1 MKRFSKF
8 LSIGGRMIEG
18 DHKGSPLLWTVPVC
32 FMLLLVVS
40 SQADADMPLSQRA
53 SSYSVLGPPTVSAA
67 FINQVLAS
75 YQSPAAGKGQAL
87 FDDGVTYGVDPVF
100 ALAFFMHESSFG
112 RTGVARFTLSL
123 GNLRCIPVY
132 SCIAGFSAFPTWE
145 AGFVAWYS
153 LIRKVYVDTR
163 RLSTV
168 EQIIPTY
175 APASDHNNVAGYINA
190 VERAVDTWRS
200 GQIAEFG
207 SAPQASTVSSA
218 PPIVPPAAGTT
229 GTPYPADQYSILG
242 KPTVNGA
249 FIDQVLTQY
258 HSPAAGKGLLFF
270 QEGVKYGIDPI
281 YALAFFMRDSIFGTE
296 GLALVTHSLGPL
308 PTPTTATCHCQ
319 DSHGYRSYAT
329 WDESIADWFRYIHD
343 YYVKQLGLTAV
354 SQIVSVYLRTND
366 ASAIDFT
373 IKEIEHRVDIWRKEL
388 GDHKGSPLL

>member
-1 MKRFSKF
+1 
-8 LSIGGRMIEG
+8 
-18 DHKGSPLLWTVPVC
+18 
-32 FMLLLVVS
+32 
-40 SQADADMPLSQRA
+40 
-53 SSYSVLGPPTVSAA
+53 VLGPPTVSAA

-75 YQSPAAGKGQAL
+75 YQSPAAGTGQAL
-87 FDDGVTYGVDPVF
+87 LEDGVTYGVDPVF

-123 GNLRCIPVY
+123 GNLRCIPLY

-145 AGFVAWYS
+145 AGYVAWYS
-153 LIRKVYVDTR
+153 LIRNVYVDTW

-175 APASDHNNVAGYINA
+175 APAGDHNNVAGYINA
-190 VERAVDTWRS
+190 VERAVDAWRS
-200 GQIAEFG
+200 GQITEFG
-207 SAPQASTVSSA
+207 SAPQASTITSA

-229 GTPYPADQYSILG
+229 GTPYPADQYSILS
-242 KPTVNGA
+242 KPTVDGA

-258 HSPAAGKGLLFF
+258 HSPAAGKGLLFY

-308 PTPTTATCHCQ
+308 PTPTTATTATCNCQ
-319 DSHGYRSYAT
+319 DSQGYRRYAT

-343 YYVKQLGLTAV
+343 YYVKQLGLTTV

-366 ASAIDFT
+366 ASAIGFT
-373 IKEIEHRVDIWRKEL
+373 IMEIEHRVDIWRKEM
-388 GDHKGSPLL
+388 GDHKGLPL